1 MRVSLYAGETQV
13 IAILLM
19 RLQRTD
25 RLLQALDLL
34 SQGLDSISRLD
45 TGDRLVVLR
54 ILLSLAFLLW
64 ATSCWV
70 PLLTTCVTFFISKV
84 LLVVVALGAGS
95 QCSSSFLLLDKC
107 CALGCHRSRSF
118 NDQWLKIIHER

>member
-1 MRVSLYAGETQV
+1 MRISLYAGETRV

-25 RLLQALDLL
+25 RLLQAHDLL
-34 SQGLDSISRLD
+34 SQGLDSLSRLD
-45 TGDRLVVLR
+45 TGDGLIVLR

-70 PLLTTCVTFFISKV
+70 
-84 LLVVVALGAGS
+84 LG
-95 QCSSSFLLLDKC
+95 
-107 CALGCHRSRSF
+107 
-118 NDQWLKIIHER
+118 